1 MGLTGLFHWLSTL
14 GIIDLERDIA
24 LTTVSIG
31 RNKVSHVQ
39 FILGTNRKCSY
50 MFRVQRRQGLGR
62 LRGHFRVGFQA
73 MISSHGDFE
82 YLPCEYISILAL
94 PSYLSIHIFHSILP

>member
-1 MGLTGLFHWLSTL
+1 MGLTGLFYWLGTL

-39 FILGTNRKCSY
+39 FLPGANRKCSY
-50 MFRVQRRQGLGR
+50 MFRVQRGQGLGR
-62 LRGHFRVGFQA
+62 LRGHFRVDFEA
-73 MISSHGDFE
+73 MISSHGDSE
-82 YLPCEYISILAL
+82 YLPCEYISILTL
-94 PSYLSIHIFHSILP
+94 PAYLPIHTFHSILL